1 MDLNKKNVR
10 KILLIISF
18 TILLFLV
25 AQNLGTVATAIKT
38 ITRYFSPVIIG
49 LCFAFVLNILLSALE
64 NHVFAFMRKSK
75 KKFIRKLCRPVSLII
90 CLLITLGV
98 IVIMIVGIIPELVEL
113 FTSLS
118 VSIPRLAKDA
128 MEWVENM
135 LAQFNIAVDTLPN
148 YTIDWEKFF
157 DTIIDFLTN
166 SSSNL
171 VGGAVNATA
180 SIVTGVLN
188 VVFSVVIAVYVMA
201 KKESIGRFTSNAI
214 KAMIPEKYANE
225 IFRISSITYSA
236 FSNFISGQFTEALIL
251 GTLCFIGMLIL
262 RIPNAAIISITIGIT
277 SIVPIVGAFAGVF
290 LGTLLLLIET
300 PFKALIFL
308 IFIFILQQIESS
320 LIYPRVMGKSVGLP
334 GLIVFC
340 AVLVGGNIGGVAG
353 ALVAVPIA
361 AVLYTLSKEFINN
374 KLYKTPILN
383 KKNTAE
389 KPIEDTDNKKS

>member
-25 AQNLGTVATAIKT
+25 AQNLGTVAAAIKT

-49 LCFAFVLNILLSALE
+49 LCVAFVLNILLSALE

-75 KKFIRKLCRPVSLII
+75 RKFIRKLCRPVSLII
-90 CLLITLGV
+90 CLLIALGV

-135 LAQFNIAVDTLPN
+135 LTQFNIAVDTLPN

-180 SIVTGVLN
+180 SFVTGVLN
-188 VVFSVVIAVYVMA
+188 VVFSVVIAVYIMA
-201 KKESIGRFTSNAI
+201 KKESIGRFTTNAI

-374 KLYKTPILN
+374 KLSKSPILS
-383 KKNTAE
+383 KKNASE
-389 KPIEDTDNKKS
+389 DPIKDTDNKKS